1 MTNHIM
7 CVILFTY
14 VTNNQNWTWSDEEK
28 RLGNKQFTD
37 FWCTCDHIGST
48 HFQVSKVEMPIA
60 QLEIFHSNHCSMHF
74 AQYFLDR
81 HMFHFFMPVWKH
93 CLVSANQKQAAIFQQ
108 WRSPYHIYIY
118 ISQRQFCLHRCHSPI
133 RGFLTL
139 PLWGLPQQEH
149 CSQRLHLLYPWM
161 GLTGELVFKLS
172 TKRV

>member
-1 MTNHIM
+1 MSNHFFFKHAKMTNHIM

-28 RLGNKQFTD
+28 RLGNKQFPAV
-37 FWCTCDHIGST
+37 WCTCDHIGST
-48 HFQVSKVEMPIA
+48 HFQVSKAE
-60 QLEIFHSNHCSMHF
+60 LEIFHSNHCSMHF

-118 ISQRQFCLHRCHSPI
+118 QSKTI
-133 RGFLTL
+133 L
-139 PLWGLPQQEH
+139 PSSLPQ
-149 CSQRLHLLYPWM
+149 SYPWLLDSSFM
-161 GLTGELVFKLS
+161 RTATTGAQLTKATSPLPMNGSYRWACV
-172 TKRV
+172 